1 MNPPWEEAS
10 LLQIDPHHSREP
22 RITIL
27 YLLYPRG
34 SGYQK
39 EQPIRELHRILSR
52 LPGHKTVVYIDN
64 SASEAPPQMLGD
76 NEYAISGD
84 NTYLEFSG
92 WQRGLDFLRN
102 RRLAGDVCLFANDT
116 LLAQSWFHRRLLN
129 QAAVECACQH
139 RAMVGKR
146 MSLQANGHI
155 LGNPLIPYVR
165 THLFLLPWAVVD
177 ELGSVVSL
185 DGHSISRILL
195 PAFDPSA
202 HLFQPDAPVSSSIR
216 EYLLFHLHS
225 SWHRRKPYNA
235 GNFDALRGKAISIL
249 NALLL
254 SMRVHE
260 MGYPLVSF
268 ANASR
273 LLRINPAPDRLRAEW
288 MDGCHQL
295 TATGKTASNRFW
307 RPDLAV
313 YQRIPAKMRA
323 FSLENLLDFLERR
336 EHPEH
341 L

>member
-1 MNPPWEEAS
+1 
-10 LLQIDPHHSREP
+10 LLADSHQSSEP

-34 SGYQK
+34 PGYQK
-39 EQPIRELHRILSR
+39 EKPIRELHRILSR

-64 SASEAPPQMLGD
+64 SASEAPVEMLSD

-102 RRLAGDVCLFANDT
+102 RRLSGDVCLFANDT
-116 LLAQSWFHRRLLN
+116 LLAQSWFHRRMLN
-129 QAAVECACQH
+129 QAVVECAYRH
-139 RAMVGKR
+139 RAMVGQR
-146 MSLQANGHI
+146 MSLRATGEI
-155 LGNPLIPYVR
+155 MGNLLIPYVR
-165 THLFLLPWAVVD
+165 THLFLLPQAVVD

-185 DGHSISRILL
+185 DGHSIDRMLL
-195 PAFDPSA
+195 PAYDPSI
-202 HLFQPDAPVSSSIR
+202 HLFQPDAPVSKSIR

-225 SWHRRKPYNA
+225 SWHRKQPYCA
-235 GNFDALRGKAISIL
+235 GRFDELRGKAISIL
-249 NALLL
+249 NAILL
-254 SMRVHE
+254 SMRVHG

-273 LLRINPAPDRLRAEW
+273 RLRIDPAPARLRAEW
-288 MDGCHQL
+288 IDGYGQIP
-295 TATGKTASNRFW
+295 TTGKTAFNKFW
-307 RPDLAV
+307 QPDLAF
-313 YQRIPAKMRA
+313 YQRIPGKMRA
-323 FSLENLLDFLERR
+323 FSLENVLDFLERR